1 VWSSKVG
8 REAFQAGLA
17 WCHVLAVAG
26 GKIVSLLESAP
37 MVLTPV
43 AWQGTGPRGFVRLA
57 VPIAELG
64 HGVGGALTA
73 QDGFENAGAGPAC
86 EGRNALRP
94 LHMHFP
100 QGLLPMLAMWRGIP
114 HQPIALTPGAS
125 EDAEV
130 IVRPKR
136 GTRQPDAMQRLKPLT
151 IDHVSLASRGVFA
164 LARVDQGDLKT
175 ACFEYRTQ
183 GHPVHPSGCH
193 GHSVSAALLEPVSEG
208 VQVNRAGMK
217 GAHGL
222 GGAVL
227 RHGDEGC
234 GSAAVDARGIGVQGL
249 GRALP
254 SCVLASHDRVSC
266 KRLLQQE
273 MLLGGRG
280 SLPQLFCQTGSCWPK
295 PVCHHCDAQ
304 DLPRPGCQSGTGH
317 QGTNGRL
324 DPPTGILSYHRATAG
339 QVPSRGGAAIAA

>member
-1 VWSSKVG
+1 LGGRFLGHGARGCPAVWSSKVG

-136 GTRQPDAMQRLKPLT
+136 GTQQPD
-151 IDHVSLASRGVFA
+151 G
-164 LARVDQGDLKT
+164 
-175 ACFEYRTQ
+175 Y
-183 GHPVHPSGCH
+183 
-193 GHSVSAALLEPVSEG
+193 
-208 VQVNRAGMK
+208 
-217 GAHGL
+217 
-222 GGAVL
+222 
-227 RHGDEGC
+227 
-234 GSAAVDARGIGVQGL
+234 AAVEATDNRPRQ
-249 GRALP
+249 
-254 SCVLASHDRVSC
+254 SCVP
-266 KRLLQQE
+266 
-273 MLLGGRG
+273 GR
-280 SLPQLFCQTGSCWPK
+280 F
-295 PVCHHCDAQ
+295 
-304 DLPRPGCQSGTGH
+304 
-317 QGTNGRL
+317 
-324 DPPTGILSYHRATAG
+324 
-339 QVPSRGGAAIAA
+339 